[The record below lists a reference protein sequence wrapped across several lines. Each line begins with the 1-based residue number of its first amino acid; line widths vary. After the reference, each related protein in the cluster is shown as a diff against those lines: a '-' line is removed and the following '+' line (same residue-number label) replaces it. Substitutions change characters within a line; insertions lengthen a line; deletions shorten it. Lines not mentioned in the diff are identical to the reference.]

1 MSGLRPDLNE
11 LFNIEEI
18 KAEMMNIVNDLR
30 SEYAEKLALRT
41 NQSAFSNLQISLPEG
56 KKTALQYL
64 GECTL

>member
-41 NQSAFSNLQISLPEG
+41 NQSACSNLQISLPEG

-64 GECTL
+64 GE